1 MSERHKV
8 IVKINGRDYT
18 IVGEEPESYIQGI
31 GKHIDELVSEIMKN
45 NSKLSD
51 SMAAVLAAF
60 TLADDLNKERRE
72 NHKLEKE
79 LDDFKKR
86 WEEVDRHEDVFEKLK
101 EKQKQLIEDKH
112 KLELTIA
119 EQKKTME
126 VQINEMKTHDN
137 KKAKI
142 EEELK
147 IAQEKIFEVE
157 HKYLQVKKELTE
169 LVSRMKE

>member
-18 IVGEEPESYIQGI
+18 IVGEEPESYIKGI

-72 NHKLEKE
+72 NEKLKKE
-79 LDDFKKR
+79 LEDFKQR
-86 WEEVDRHEDVFEKLK
+86 WEEVDRHEDVFDKLK
-101 EKQKQLIEDKH
+101 DNQKQLIEEKH
-112 KLELTIA
+112 RLELTIA

-126 VQINEMKTHDN
+126 NQILESKNYDQKRI
-137 KKAKI
+137 KV

-147 IAQEKIFEVE
+147 VAQEKIFEVE

>member
-101 EKQKQLIEDKH
+101 ETQKQLIEDKH